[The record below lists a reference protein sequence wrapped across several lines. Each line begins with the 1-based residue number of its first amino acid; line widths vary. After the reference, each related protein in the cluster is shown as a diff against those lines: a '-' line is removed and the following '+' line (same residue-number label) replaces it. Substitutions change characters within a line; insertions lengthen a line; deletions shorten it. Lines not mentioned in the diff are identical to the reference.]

1 MAASKVIL
9 NEKVIEFGRNDVSFH
24 QVLLKPETSKSWTTV
39 CPFPIRLKDSW
50 IYQRLTLQCPELK
63 RMIKVCLQIYSYR
76 QHANVILG
84 SASIFTVLCFVC
96 VCVGGRGGG
105 AEGATINSSF
115 YSLDVLGPYN
125 GICLS
130 FAHLIT
136 KCTRLI

>member
-1 MAASKVIL
+1 MSKV
-9 NEKVIEFGRNDVSFH
+9 
-24 QVLLKPETSKSWTTV
+24 
-39 CPFPIRLKDSW
+39 
-50 IYQRLTLQCPELK
+50 Y
-63 RMIKVCLQIYSYR
+63 LQIYSYR

-96 VCVGGRGGG
+96 VCWGAGGWG
-105 AEGATINSSF
+105 EGATINSSF

>member
-1 MAASKVIL
+1 MTASKVIL

-63 RMIKVCLQIYSYR
+63 RMSKVCLQIYSYR

-84 SASIFTVLCFVC
+84 SASIFTVHCFVC
-96 VCVGGRGGG
+96 VCWG
-105 AEGATINSSF
+105 AGATINSSF

>member
-24 QVLLKPETSKSWTTV
+24 PVLLKPETSKSWTTV

-63 RMIKVCLQIYSYR
+63 RMSKVCLQIYSYR

-96 VCVGGRGGG
+96 VCVEGRGGG
-105 AEGATINSSF
+105 WEGATINSSF

>member
-63 RMIKVCLQIYSYR
+63 RMSKVCLQIYSYR

-96 VCVGGRGGG
+96 VCVEGRGGG
-105 AEGATINSSF
+105 WEGATINSSF

>member
-50 IYQRLTLQCPELK
+50 IYQRLTLQYPELK
-63 RMIKVCLQIYSYR
+63 RMSKVCLQIYSYR

-84 SASIFTVLCFVC
+84 SASIFTVLCFVW
-96 VCVGGRGGG
+96 VCRGVGGGG
-105 AEGATINSSF
+105 
-115 YSLDVLGPYN
+115 YD
-125 GICLS
+125 
-130 FAHLIT
+130 
-136 KCTRLI
+136 

>member
-24 QVLLKPETSKSWTTV
+24 PVLLKPETSKSWTTV

-63 RMIKVCLQIYSYR
+63 RMSKVCLQIYSYR

-96 VCVGGRGGG
+96 VCWGAGGWG
-105 AEGATINSSF
+105 EGATINSSF